1 MPIHNSSTIHPNAV
15 IDEKAIIGKNCNI
28 GPFCYVSS
36 EAVLEDNVEL
46 FSHVSIMGKTIVGN
60 NTKIWPFASIG
71 HQPQDLKY
79 NGEPNELIIGSD
91 NKIRESV
98 SINPGTKGGGGLTK
112 IGNECLFML
121 GSHIGHDCKL
131 GNKIIL
137 ANNAALAGHVVLE
150 DRVYVGGLSG
160 VHQFVRIGEGAFIGA
175 LSMVTKDVI
184 PFGMVYGERAKLMGF
199 NLVGLRRLGFG
210 NKHINELKGVYESI
224 FCQSSTLQ
232 KRILDINT
240 MNNPL
245 IQKVLDFIK
254 AEKDRAIL
262 NPYSN

>member
-15 IDEKAIIGKNCNI
+15 IDEKAIIGKNCKI

-36 EAVLEDNVEL
+36 EVVLEDNIEL
-46 FSHVSIMGKTIVGN
+46 FSHVSIVGKTIIGN

-91 NKIRESV
+91 NKKRKCFYK
-98 SINPGTKGGGGLTK
+98 PGTKGGGGLTK

-137 ANNAALAGHVVLE
+137 ANNAALAGHVILE
-150 DRVYVGGLSG
+150 DRVYIGGLSG

-184 PFGMVYGERAKLMGF
+184 PYGMVYGERAKLMGF
-199 NLVGLRRLGFG
+199 NLVGLRRLGIA
-210 NKHINELKGVYESI
+210 NKHIKELKVVYDTI
-224 FCQSSTLQ
+224 FNKKQTLQ
-232 KRILDINT
+232 KRILNINT

-245 IQKVLDFIK
+245 IQKVIDFIK

>member
-1 MPIHNSSTIHPNAV
+1 
-15 IDEKAIIGKNCNI
+15 
-28 GPFCYVSS
+28 
-36 EAVLEDNVEL
+36 
-46 FSHVSIMGKTIVGN
+46 
-60 NTKIWPFASIG
+60 
-71 HQPQDLKY
+71 
-79 NGEPNELIIGSD
+79 
-91 NKIRESV
+91 
-98 SINPGTKGGGGLTK
+98 
-112 IGNECLFML
+112 ML

-150 DRVYVGGLSG
+150 DRVYIGGLSG

-199 NLVGLRRLGFG
+199 NLVGLRRLGVG
-210 NKHINELKGVYESI
+210 NKHIKELNGVYKSI

>member
-15 IDEKAIIGKNCNI
+15 IDEKAIIGKNCKI

-36 EAVLEDNVEL
+36 EVVLEDNIEL
-46 FSHVSIMGKTIVGN
+46 FSHVSIVGKTVIGN
-60 NTKIWPFASIG
+60 NTKIWPYASIG

-79 NGEPNELIIGSD
+79 KSEPNELIIGSD

-150 DRVYVGGLSG
+150 DRVYIGGLSG
-160 VHQFVRIGEGAFIGA
+160 VHQFVKIGEGAFIGA

-199 NLVGLRRLGFG
+199 NLVGLRRLGVS
-210 NKHINELKGVYESI
+210 NKHIKELKGVYESI
-224 FCQSSTLQ
+224 FCQNSTLQ
-232 KRILDINT
+232 KRILDIDT

>member
-1 MPIHNSSTIHPNAV
+1 MPIHNSSTIHPNAI

-36 EAVLEDNVEL
+36 EVVLEDNVEL
-46 FSHVSIMGKTIVGN
+46 FSHVSIMGKTTVGN

-150 DRVYVGGLSG
+150 DRVYIGGLSG

-175 LSMVTKDVI
+175 LSMVAKDVI

-199 NLVGLRRLGFG
+199 NLVGLRRLGVG
-210 NKHINELKGVYESI
+210 NKYIKELKEAYETI
-224 FCQSSTLQ
+224 FCQNNTLQ
-232 KRILDINT
+232 KRILDIDT

-245 IQKVLDFIK
+245 IKKVLDFIK

-262 NPYSN
+262 KPYNN

>member
-15 IDEKAIIGKNCNI
+15 IDEKAIIGKNCKI

-36 EAVLEDNVEL
+36 EVVLENNIYL
-46 FSHVSIMGKTIVGN
+46 FSHVSIVGKTIIGN

-79 NGEPNELIIGSD
+79 NGESSELIIGSY

-137 ANNAALAGHVVLE
+137 ANNAA
-150 DRVYVGGLSG
+150 
-160 VHQFVRIGEGAFIGA
+160 
-175 LSMVTKDVI
+175 
-184 PFGMVYGERAKLMGF
+184 
-199 NLVGLRRLGFG
+199 
-210 NKHINELKGVYESI
+210 
-224 FCQSSTLQ
+224 
-232 KRILDINT
+232 
-240 MNNPL
+240 
-245 IQKVLDFIK
+245 
-254 AEKDRAIL
+254 
-262 NPYSN
+262 

>member
-15 IDEKAIIGKNCNI
+15 IDEKAIIGKNCKI

-36 EAVLEDNVEL
+36 EVVLEDNIEL
-46 FSHVSIMGKTIVGN
+46 FSHVSIVGKTIIGN

-79 NGEPNELIIGSD
+79 NGEPNELIIGTD

-150 DRVYVGGLSG
+150 DRVYIGGLSG

-199 NLVGLRRLGFG
+199 NLVGLRRLGVA
-210 NKHINELKGVYESI
+210 NKHIK
-224 FCQSSTLQ
+224 
-232 KRILDINT
+232 
-240 MNNPL
+240 
-245 IQKVLDFIK
+245 
-254 AEKDRAIL
+254 
-262 NPYSN
+262 